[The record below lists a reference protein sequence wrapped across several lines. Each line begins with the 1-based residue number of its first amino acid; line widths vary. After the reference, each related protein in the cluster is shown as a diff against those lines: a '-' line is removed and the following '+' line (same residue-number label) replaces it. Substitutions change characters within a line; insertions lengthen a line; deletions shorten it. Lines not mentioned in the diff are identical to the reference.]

1 MRRVEFT
8 CDICGDAVG
17 KGRTTGRER
26 PFVGF
31 ELGLVGDHCKAGDRF
46 IAKDS
51 GEVERHICFCC
62 LAGLVALARRTL
74 PAGTMNDAMGID

>member
-1 MRRVEFT
+1 MKRVEFT

-26 PFVGF
+26 PFTGF

-74 PAGTMNDAMGID
+74 PAGTFKDGMTID